1 MRKPEMKLEVLRF
14 SSQKRDTLGIL
25 FDVTDGRKFLCFTL
39 EDEDREEK
47 VMHETRIP
55 AGTYKLRLKTWG
67 GYHDRYSKRF
77 ADMHKGMIEVLEV
90 PNFEHILIHCGNDED
105 DTSGCLLVGNTQ
117 SENIV
122 STGYVGSSTVA
133 YKRIYPPIAE
143 ALERGECTITYTDYD
158 G

>member
-105 DTSGCLLVGNTQ
+105 DTSGCLLVG
-117 SENIV
+117 
-122 STGYVGSSTVA
+122 SSTMA